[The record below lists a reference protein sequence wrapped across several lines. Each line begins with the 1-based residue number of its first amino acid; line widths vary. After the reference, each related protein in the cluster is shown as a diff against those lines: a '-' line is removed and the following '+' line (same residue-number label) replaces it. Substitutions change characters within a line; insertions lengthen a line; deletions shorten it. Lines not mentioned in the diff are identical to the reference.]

1 VYGVEYAPGI
11 ERQIEQLPSEAKRAC
26 RAAVEALRA
35 DPWRG
40 QQYRGH
46 PREFRT
52 WTFEPWG
59 LIVYVIGERVAR
71 VLVVQVTW
79 AG

>member
-1 VYGVEYAPGI
+1 MYEVEYAPDV
-11 ERQIEQLPSEAKRAC
+11 ERQIEQFPAEARQAC
-26 RAAVEALRA
+26 RAAIEELRG

-40 QQYRGH
+40 EQYRGH

-52 WTFEPWG
+52 WTFERWG
-59 LIVYVIGERVAR
+59 LLVYVIGERRLR